1 MYTILRVYNDF
12 GAITE
17 TGDDIANI
25 FGACA
30 VYAEDPDL
38 ITLKVW
44 NTKDGTFIVDYY
56 KDA

>member
-1 MYTILRVYNDF
+1 MYTIFRAYSDLSS
-12 GAITE
+12 ITE
-17 TGDDIANI
+17 KADNIANI

-30 VYAEDPDL
+30 IYAEDPDL

-44 NTKDGTFIVDYY
+44 DTKDGTFIVDYY